1 MDDKI
6 KHIIDSGLLEAYF
19 LGLTDNNQSKEIAM
33 LLSSSPELRQRQE
46 AFDNLLLDMTGA
58 MKVKP
63 PINLKSKI
71 KQAIKNDNVADKPR
85 AQMQV
90 VKEKPFAFPRWLTA
104 AASILLL
111 AFAWVA
117 YSNFNTAKDISTDLA
132 EVRKE
137 LKIQKIQN
145 LEMSGQLSR
154 LADEFA
160 FVNNIATK
168 KFLLKGNAQANDLNM
183 IAYWNDSEKK
193 SMVAM
198 SSFPDLPA
206 GKCLQMW
213 ADVNGEMINV
223 GILDANQMYT
233 GIKFIDNA
241 TSLNVTIEPIGG
253 SDHPT
258 VSDLVA
264 NVFI

>member
-19 LGLTDNNQSKEIAM
+19 LGLTDDNQSKEIAM
-33 LLSSSPELRQRQE
+33 LLESSPELRQRQE
-46 AFDNLLLDMTGA
+46 ALDNLLFDMTGA

-63 PINLKSKI
+63 PINLRSKI
-71 KQAIKNDNVADKPR
+71 KQAIKDNGAVDKPR

-90 VKEKPFAFPRWLTA
+90 VKEKPIAFPRWLMA

-117 YSNFNTAKDISTDLA
+117 YSNFNTAKDISEDLA

-160 FVNNIATK
+160 FVNNITTK
-168 KFLLKGNAQANDLNM
+168 KFLLNGNTKASEFQM
-183 IAYWNDSEKK
+183 IAYWNDTEKK

-198 SSFPDLPA
+198 SSFPDLPV

-223 GILDANQMYT
+223 GILDANQTYT
-233 GIKFIDNA
+233 SIKFLDNA
-241 TSLNVTIEPIGG
+241 TSLNVTIEPEGG